1 MKPWQVDRALMH
13 LRQAGKFDGVR
24 GIVLGDFPDCEPPV
38 AGSPTVLDVCTRI
51 LKPLGDSDCV
61 WRAGG
66 THRAA
71 DADDSARRACPAAC
85 FGNGFAGDSGG
96 GGDSMSEAITKGKH
110 IHIIGIA
117 GSAMSPLAG
126 MLREKGIRVTGSD
139 AGVYPPASTLLES
152 LGISF
157 FHKFDAANLNPAPD
171 LVVVGN
177 IIARGNPELE
187 EVLDRKIPYR
197 SLPEILEEEFLPGRH
212 SIVVSGTHGKTTTTA
227 MLAWIFH
234 VAGKRPNFLVGG
246 VAENFGKSYGLEGGG
261 EFILEG
267 DEYETAFWDRGPKF
281 LHYHPDDLIIT
292 SLEYDH
298 ADIYPDFDTYQ
309 LAFRRLVNLVPRSGR
324 VVVWGD
330 TEQSGPELRAA
341 TAKAFCPVETYG
353 FSAQNDWVI
362 TSYAAKARPRVP
374 LDVSRQDV
382 RGFSDYGDWAAQRFE
397 RGGGYGGSARARNRS
412 GTSLAEALSTF
423 RSVKRRMDVKGERAG
438 ILIVDDFAHH
448 PTAVRATIE
457 AARGRWPKRRLW
469 AILEPR
475 SNSMRRKVFQ
485 ESLPKALAL
494 ADRVVL
500 GGVFRAQQLGDEN
513 RLAPESVAQS
523 VRELGKDAR
532 AFDGAEA
539 ISDYLAA
546 EAKAGDLLLVMS
558 NGSFDGLCDKL
569 LKKIGSEVPSEATS
583 R

>member
-1 MKPWQVDRALMH
+1 M
-13 LRQAGKFDGVR
+13 
-24 GIVLGDFPDCEPPV
+24 
-38 AGSPTVLDVCTRI
+38 
-51 LKPLGDSDCV
+51 
-61 WRAGG
+61 
-66 THRAA
+66 
-71 DADDSARRACPAAC
+71 
-85 FGNGFAGDSGG
+85 
-96 GGDSMSEAITKGKH
+96 TKAKH
-110 IHIIGIA
+110 VHVIGIG

-126 MLREKGIRVTGSD
+126 MLREQGFRVTGSD
-139 AGVYPPASTLLES
+139 SGVYPPASTLLES

-157 FHKFDAANLNPAPD
+157 FHTFDAAHLDPTPD
-171 LVVVGN
+171 LVVIGN

-197 SLPEILEEEFLPGRH
+197 SLPEMLEEVFLPGRH

-234 VAGKRPNFLVGG
+234 TAGKRPNFLVGG
-246 VAENFGKSYGLEGGG
+246 VAENFGKSYGLEGGD

-267 DEYETAFWDRGPKF
+267 DEYETAIWDRGPKF
-281 LHYHPDDLIIT
+281 FHYHPDDLIIT

-298 ADIYPDFDTYQ
+298 ADIYADYEAYE

-324 VVVWGD
+324 VAIWGD
-330 TEQSGPELRAA
+330 AEESGPGLRSVV
-341 TAKAFCPVETYG
+341 AKAFCPVETYG
-353 FSAQNDWVI
+353 FAAGNDWV
-362 TSYAAKARPRVP
+362 
-374 LDVSRQDV
+374 L
-382 RGFSDYGDWAAQRFE
+382 SDLVDD
-397 RGGGYGGSARARNRS
+397 GGSMRFRVTRRGRAFGEFALSATGRHNVLNAMAAIAVAQGR
-412 GTSLAEALSTF
+412 GIGADALAEALSTF
-423 RSVKRRMDVKGERAG
+423 RSVKRRMDVKGEQAG
-438 ILIVDDFAHH
+438 VLVVDDFAHH

-457 AARGRWPKRRLW
+457 AARSRWPKRRLW

-513 RLAPESVAQS
+513 RLAPESVARS

-532 AFDGAEA
+532 AFEGAEA
-539 ISDYLAA
+539 IAEYLSA
-546 EAKAGDLLLVMS
+546 EAKAGDLLLIMS
-558 NGSFDGLCDKL
+558 NGSFDGLCEKL
-569 LKKIGSEVPSEATS
+569 LKKLGEAAQQPAEAGK